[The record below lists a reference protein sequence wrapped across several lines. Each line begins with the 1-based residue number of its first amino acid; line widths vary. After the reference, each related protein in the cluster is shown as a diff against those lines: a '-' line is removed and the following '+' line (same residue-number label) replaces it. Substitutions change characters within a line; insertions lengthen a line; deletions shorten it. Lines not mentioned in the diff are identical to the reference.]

1 MGKSKTVLLLVGLF
15 TVIALA
21 GVSCS
26 RGLQTTDNAVDN
38 TLDNTV
44 ADNAVV
50 DNTAVINPTNQ
61 TTTTVSSSGLPDP
74 ASVKASLATE
84 TSGAETAVKTL
95 QADAVLQLVSIKF
108 INSLSD
114 QTGLSTNYYIYASA
128 SNPNFYYL
136 VNMPRNGEKLKRF
149 LMPVEDLD
157 LPFDLLQIPVKYW
170 KLSYAEALQ
179 SVEQRGG
186 SDFRAKHKTF
196 EVSAILAI
204 PAGQYLS
211 WFVTYRATDGTGD
224 VLKASVDANSG
235 AVSLI

>member
-15 TVIALA
+15 IVIALA

-26 RGLQTTDNAVDN
+26 RGSKTDNNAVDN

-44 ADNAVV
+44 LNNTAV
-50 DNTAVINPTNQ
+50 DNTAVINPTDQ
-61 TTTTVSSSGLPDP
+61 TTTTVSNSGLPNP

-84 TSGAETAVKTL
+84 TANAETAVKTL

-108 INSLSD
+108 INSLAD

-149 LMPVEDLD
+149 LMN
-157 LPFDLLQIPVKYW
+157 YM
-170 KLSYAEALQ
+170 
-179 SVEQRGG
+179 
-186 SDFRAKHKTF
+186 
-196 EVSAILAI
+196 
-204 PAGQYLS
+204 
-211 WFVTYRATDGTGD
+211 
-224 VLKASVDANSG
+224 NM
-235 AVSLI
+235 

>member
-1 MGKSKTVLLLVGLF
+1 MGRSKAILLLVGIF
-15 TVIALA
+15 TTISLVGI
-21 GVSCS
+21 SCS
-26 RGLQTTDNAVDN
+26 RGPKADNTAVDN
-38 TLDNTV
+38 TITNTAIDNT
-44 ADNAVV
+44 AIN
-50 DNTAVINPTNQ
+50 NTAVINPTDQ
-61 TTTTVSSSGLPDP
+61 TTTTVSGSGLPDP
-74 ASVKASLATE
+74 SRIKTSLA
-84 TSGAETAVKTL
+84 AETTNAESAVKTL
-95 QADAVLQLVSIKF
+95 QPDAILQLVSIKF

-114 QTGLSTNYYIYASA
+114 QTGLATNYYIYASA

-136 VNMPRNGEKLKRF
+136 VNMPRNGERLKRF

-157 LPFDLLQIPVKYW
+157 LPFDLLPIPAKYW
-170 KLSYAEALQ
+170 KLSYADALKAA
-179 SVEQRGG
+179 EQRGG